1 MFYSS
6 DLLEEESLLK
16 IISKINWVCK
26 SDLMVLVG
34 MLMISEGG
42 LGF

>member
-1 MFYSS
+1 MFYTSG
-6 DLLEEESLLK
+6 LLEEESLLK
-16 IISKINWVCK
+16 IISRINRFCK

-34 MLMISEGG
+34 MLMISEGV

>member
-1 MFYSS
+1 MFYRSG
-6 DLLEEESLLK
+6 LLDEESLLE
-16 IISKINWVCK
+16 IVSRINRVCK
-26 SDLMVLVG
+26 SDFVVPIG

>member
-1 MFYSS
+1 MFYRSN
-6 DLLEEESLLK
+6 LLDEESLLK
-16 IISKINWVCK
+16 IVPRINQVCK
-26 SDLMVLVG
+26 SDLMVPIG